1 MPRLKGSADLL
12 EDRRRRALAL
22 LDDGLSLN
30 EGGRQIG
37 CNPSSVMRWRDA
49 RRQGGVDALQVRF
62 SPGRPLKLAA
72 GKRKRLVRLL
82 LKGPMAQGYRTNLWT
97 TPRIA
102 EMVEREFGVRY
113 HPDHI
118 GRLMH
123 SLGWT
128 PQKPERRALERNE
141 EEIERWKQEEWP
153 RIKKTLQGWVPISSL
168 PTNRAS
174 CCFTMWSGPGLRKG
188 RLPSIVTTRDGETKS
203 PSFLEFP

>member
-30 EGGRQIG
+30 QVGWQIG

-49 RRQGGVDALQVRF
+49 RRQGGPDALQVRF

-72 GKRKRLVRLL
+72 AARKRLLRLL

-97 TPRIA
+97 TARIA
-102 EMVEREFGVRY
+102 EMAEREFGVRY

-118 GRLMH
+118 GSLMN

-128 PQKPERRALERNE
+128 PQKPERRALERDE
-141 EEIERWKQEEWP
+141 EEIERWKQKDWP
-153 RIKKTLQGWVPISSL
+153 RIKKTLHGWAPISSS
-168 PTNRAS
+168 PMNQAS
-174 CCFTMWSGPGLRKG
+174 C
-188 RLPSIVTTRDGETKS
+188 
-203 PSFLEFP
+203 

>member
-12 EDRRRRALAL
+12 EDRRRRALVL

-30 EGGRQIG
+30 EVGRRIG

-49 RRQGGVDALQVRF
+49 RRRGGADALQVRF
-62 SPGRPLKLAA
+62 SPGRPLKLVAVQ
-72 GKRKRLVRLL
+72 RKRLVRLL
-82 LKGPMAQGYRTNLWT
+82 LKGPMSQGYRTNLWT

-141 EEIERWKQEEWP
+141 DEIERWKQEEWP

-168 PTNRAS
+168 QTNRAS
-174 CCFTMWSGPGLRKG
+174 C
-188 RLPSIVTTRDGETKS
+188 
-203 PSFLEFP
+203 